1 MSQEENTIAYGLA
14 DIESIVGAVRTAVA
28 KVVQV
33 SAVTKSKAAETDR
46 LTDEN
51 RVLRRHIEDLE
62 AKLAEHK
69 RLAQEKVDALEEL
82 LSKATLP
89 DEEPEAPKA
98 PAVEVMPGPDYVTR
112 AELRTALAHV
122 AVQFGGPVHE
132 ALRHVAH
139 ELVKP

>member
-1 MSQEENTIAYGLA
+1 MSTTTFREIQERLGRIVEDAQLA
-14 DIESIVGAVRTAVA
+14 EERA
-28 KVVQV
+28 
-33 SAVTKSKAAETDR
+33 R
-46 LTDEN
+46 LLDDEN
-51 RVLRRHIEDLE
+51 AMVRRAWSEEVIKLKLKVEDLE

-89 DEEPEAPKA
+89 EEDREAPKA
-98 PAVEVMPGPDYVTR
+98 PAVEVMPGPGYVTR